1 MDTDQTTQNM
11 IAIHSCTDHTDWFDH
26 TVLHY
31 LHSCGSLPYPSME
44 YPVLGKT
51 TIVYWTPRV
60 TSVQPIPIGFRS
72 LKTVTWWG
80 DNVENGKASLEM
92 TQDWSYLEFLWISD
106 SREISGKTFA
116 CDEDVQSCLGHWA
129 FPWLFQWFACGCLF
143 VGLAGLAEKHLR
155 RSSTVRS
162 WMTDS
167 WLRILWHSLTMNPW
181 YQFCQTCLQRLRS
194 SGGVSRTAL
203 AIQIP
208 SKRPLVAGFMSVFE
222 TRRGFTWIYDSSKI
236 WVWFVAIYGS

>member
-44 YPVLGKT
+44 YLVLGKT

-106 SREISGKTFA
+106 SRDLGKDFRMRCRCSKLPWA
-116 CDEDVQSCLGHWA
+116 LGFSMA
-129 FPWLFQWFACGCLF
+129 FPMVCMRLSFC
-143 VGLAGLAEKHLR
+143 
-155 RSSTVRS
+155 RSSRTCWKASTKVINS
-162 WMTDS
+162 SKLND
-167 WLRILWHSLTMNPW
+167 WLLTQDSLTFFDYEPLISILSDLPPTAPLLRWCEQNSIGHPDSIKATLG
-181 YQFCQTCLQRLRS
+181 CRLH
-194 SGGVSRTAL
+194 VSFWNTE
-203 AIQIP
+203 
-208 SKRPLVAGFMSVFE
+208 G
-222 TRRGFTWIYDSSKI
+222 IYMDLR
-236 WVWFVAIYGS
+236 F